1 MRFWHRREPYSAG
14 DRVFAIL
21 RQPDVAVLLTCD
33 RPSMWTVMIFD
44 LHEKQ
49 PVLKTQRRGSVA
61 DAKRFGMVQVEAIY
75 RMVEPN
81 VRWHEAVIRSDMLQ
95 V

>member
-1 MRFWHRREPYSAG
+1 MRLWRRSEAYSSG

-21 RQPDVAVLLTCD
+21 RQPDVAVLLTCSK
-33 RPSMWTVMIFD
+33 PGMWTVMIFD

-49 PVLKTQRRGSVA
+49 PVLKAEKRGSVG
-61 DAKRFGMVQVEAIY
+61 DAKRFGIVQVEAIY

-81 VRWHEAVIRSDMLQ
+81 VMWHEAVIRSDMLQ